1 MGLSAW
7 EEKAAG
13 QPPPQGPIAVLP
25 QVTSKVQSRVLL
37 LAASELIKCHALC
50 VL

>member
-7 EEKAAG
+7 EEKAV
-13 QPPPQGPIAVLP
+13 PQIGSTGSVLP
-25 QVTSKVQSRVLL
+25 QVISEAQSCVLL
-37 LAASELIKCHALC
+37 LAASELIKCHALY